1 MQNLDTLL
9 SRYDELE
16 SLIQTAEQNR
26 KDIYSAQRQRQ
37 AKVLEKFFTP
47 EEGDTIKYGH
57 CSIEISST
65 NSNDSFMTIY
75 VNDNCNDNDEKEYTG
90 LYVSSFSFRS
100 EEMAEWVVER
110 FEKQAHYTRL
120 AVDFQDDILAEMNQ
134 EVGES
139 NEMLDNIYSNLNEM
153 IRERSQ
159 INKEIDAIRK
169 LV

>member
-57 CSIEISST
+57 CSVEISST

-100 EEMAEWVVER
+100 VYASSSQTNLRNSDLNCSQNGSEFLWPPNVAIFDEPVMLS
-110 FEKQAHYTRL
+110 HRL
-120 AVDFQDDILAEMNQ
+120 AASSSPSDSERICLKELA
-134 EVGES
+134 
-139 NEMLDNIYSNLNEM
+139 
-153 IRERSQ
+153 
-159 INKEIDAIRK
+159 
-169 LV
+169 

>member
-47 EEGDTIKYGH
+47 EEGDTVKVSYA
-57 CSIEISST
+57 SVEIASA

-75 VNDNCNDNDEKEYTG
+75 VNDSWNDNDEKEYTN
-90 LYVSSFSFRS
+90 LVISNYSFRS

-110 FEKQAHYTRL
+110 FEKQAHYTRI
-120 AVDFQDDILAEMNQ
+120 AVDFQDDILAELNQ

-139 NEMLDNIYSNLNEM
+139 NEMLYNIYSNLNEM
-153 IRERSQ
+153 IREKSQ
-159 INKEIDAIRK
+159 ITKEIDAIRK